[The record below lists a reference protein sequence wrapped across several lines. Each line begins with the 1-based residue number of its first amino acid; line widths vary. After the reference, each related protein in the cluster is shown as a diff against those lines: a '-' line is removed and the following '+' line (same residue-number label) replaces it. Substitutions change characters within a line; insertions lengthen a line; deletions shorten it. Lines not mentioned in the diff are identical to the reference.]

1 MKSSGKVVLL
11 SFGAFGLTIGL
22 VITTVIAT
30 LIIAR
35 PQSCSD
41 YSQTLLLLWVVIG
54 GLCLASTAVVGYGT
68 WRITHSKRGSV
79 IVTAVYGLI
88 ILLTYLFMA
97 LILMIGF
104 NC

>member
-11 SFGAFGLTIGL
+11 SFGAFGLTVAL
-22 VITTVIAT
+22 AVMTVIAT

-41 YSQTLLLLWVVIG
+41 YSQALLLLWVVIG
-54 GLCLASTAVVGYGT
+54 GLCLASTAVVGIGT
-68 WRITHSKRGSV
+68 WRIAHSKRGSV
-79 IVTAVYGLI
+79 ITTAVYGLI
-88 ILLTYLFMA
+88 ILFTYLFIA